1 VAQTIDQ
8 TPSIGRIA
16 AIPSKA
22 AAVGDAANSFQNHLL
37 TANTKQASVAS
48 LAAGHSSATP
58 SPPRRAA
65 ASSPKP
71 NSTSLPNAGGVPGIG
86 VNGIGGM
93 MPGMGMGGLPGT
105 GMGVNGIGGVGMMP
119 GMGGLPGMGMGMGM
133 NGIGGMGMMPGMGGL
148 PGMGMGMNGIGGMG
162 MNGMGMG
169 MMPGMGFNPQAM
181 ILGPLFQRAGQLDVL
196 LAAGKIS
203 PREFGRRAL
212 QLFFQM
218 RAATFQ
224 IKHPWVSFAAF
235 ARLALFGSN
244 MGKKGADPDA
254 EEPAA
259 PGVAAN
265 RSKPRASPAIRD

>member
-1 VAQTIDQ
+1 
-8 TPSIGRIA
+8 
-16 AIPSKA
+16 
-22 AAVGDAANSFQNHLL
+22 
-37 TANTKQASVAS
+37 
-48 LAAGHSSATP
+48 
-58 SPPRRAA
+58 
-65 ASSPKP
+65 
-71 NSTSLPNAGGVPGIG
+71 
-86 VNGIGGM
+86 

-105 GMGVNGIGGVGMMP
+105 GMGVNGMGGVGNDAWHGGLPGMGMGMDMNGIGGMGMMP
-119 GMGGLPGMGMGMGM
+119 GMGGLPGMGMGM

-244 MGKKGADPDA
+244 MGKKGADPDT

>member
-8 TPSIGRIA
+8 TQSIGRIA

-22 AAVGDAANSFQNHLL
+22 AAVGNAANSFQNHLL

-58 SPPRRAA
+58 SLPRRAA

-93 MPGMGMGGLPGT
+93 MPGTGMGGLPGM
-105 GMGVNGIGGVGMMP
+105 GMGMGMNGIGGMGMMP
-119 GMGGLPGMGMGMGM
+119 GMGGLPGMGM

>member
-1 VAQTIDQ
+1 MAQTINQ
-8 TPSIGRIA
+8 TQSIGRIA

-22 AAVGDAANSFQNHLL
+22 AAVGHAANSFQNHLL
-37 TANTKQASVAS
+37 TANTKQASVAG

-119 GMGGLPGMGMGMGM
+119 GMGGLPGMGMGM

>member
-8 TPSIGRIA
+8 TQSIGRIA

-93 MPGMGMGGLPGT
+93 MPGM
-105 GMGVNGIGGVGMMP
+105 

>member
-8 TPSIGRIA
+8 TQSIGRIA

-93 MPGMGMGGLPGT
+93 MPGMGMGGLPG
-105 GMGVNGIGGVGMMP
+105 M
-119 GMGGLPGMGMGMGM
+119 
-133 NGIGGMGMMPGMGGL
+133 
-148 PGMGMGMNGIGGMG
+148 GMGMGMNGIGGMG